1 MEPGGGGELQVG
13 GGGGW
18 VEGLSVIMKLTSHF
32 NDEAARLS
40 LCVNRRDRMGEQH
53 NYTRV
58 IRGGREGR
66 GEGGGA
72 GGWVGAIFLS
82 FLIDLLQVGQVMLLA
97 CNELFV
103 TIG

>member
-66 GEGGGA
+66 GEGGKRR
-72 GGWVGAIFLS
+72 GGRGGRVGWSNLLIISNRS
-82 FLIDLLQVGQVMLLA
+82 FTSWTSDAARL
-97 CNELFV
+97 
-103 TIG
+103 